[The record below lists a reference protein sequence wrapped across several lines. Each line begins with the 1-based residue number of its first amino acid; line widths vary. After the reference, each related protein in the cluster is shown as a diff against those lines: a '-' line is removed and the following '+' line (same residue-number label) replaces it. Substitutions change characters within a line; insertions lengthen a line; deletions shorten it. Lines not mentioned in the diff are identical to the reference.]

1 MRRITLMVVGLAPAV
16 AVAQPFPII
25 RIADTSTAIPGT
37 SSHFALFNGPSINNG
52 IVGFSG
58 TSSLLLNP
66 GAPAGVYRGSGG
78 PLSIIADTLTP
89 IPGGIGNFRN
99 FAVLERWAPSLS
111 GCDTAL
117 VGDGAVTR
125 GLYVRTGAKLQRIVD
140 SNMLPS
146 NGGGTTYS
154 AIGPPSLRDGQVVF
168 LGYTVT
174 QASIYSWRGG
184 TLSVVAD
191 RSTPIPGRPGTFT
204 DFGACNLND
213 GVIAFAAHGPGGY
226 SGIFSTVSA
235 GPITQLYDTSTVV
248 PGGSGGTFV
257 SLGEVSMD
265 LGHVSFYGT
274 GADQNGI
281 YTDLPGFL
289 TFAAHLGTP
298 IPGRPGL
305 HFTTFGR
312 SDLSG
317 DIVAF
322 NADDGVYFWH
332 DGLLLNVL
340 NPGDLLDGRVVL
352 GVAMGEQ
359 GFEGST
365 LALRVEFTNGSSG
378 IYMATIPGPGVVVSL
393 AAAGL
398 FFARRRR

>member
-1 MRRITLMVVGLAPAV
+1 MRCITLMAVGLAPTV
-16 AVAQPFPII
+16 VVAQPFPIM
-25 RIADTSTAIPGT
+25 RIADTSTTIPGT
-37 SSHFALFNGPSINNG
+37 PAHFALFNAPSAGNG
-52 IVGFSG
+52 VVGFSG
-58 TSSLLLNP
+58 TSSVILNP

-78 PLSIIADTLTP
+78 ALSIIADTFTP
-89 IPGGIGNFRN
+89 IPGGIGNFKN

-111 GCDTAL
+111 GSETAF

-125 GLYVRTGAKLQRIVD
+125 GLYVRTGANLQRIVD
-140 SNMLPS
+140 SGMSPP

-154 AIGPPSLRDGQVVF
+154 AVGPPSLREGQVVF

-174 QASIYSWRGG
+174 QASLYSWRGG

-204 DFGACNLND
+204 DFGDCNLND
-213 GVIAFAAHGPGGY
+213 GVIAFSAHGPGGY
-226 SGIFSTVSA
+226 SGIFSTVAA
-235 GPITQLYDTSTVV
+235 GSITRLYDTSTVV
-248 PGGSGGTFV
+248 PGGNGGTFV

-274 GADQNGI
+274 GGDQNGI
-281 YTDLPGFL
+281 YTDLPGSL
-289 TFAAHLGTP
+289 TFAAHIGTP

-305 HFTTFGR
+305 HFTTFGS

-322 NADDGVYFWH
+322 NADDGVYLWR
-332 DGLLLNVL
+332 DGLLQSVL
-340 NPGDLLDGRVVL
+340 NPGDLLDGRVVF

-398 FFARRRR
+398 LFARRRR